1 MMSRSRSESECL
13 AERLLSGDRGALE
26 GLFLLHRK
34 RLRAMVELRLDWML
48 RGRLD
53 ASDVLQDAYLDLA
66 SRIDDYLRNP
76 KLPPFLW
83 LRLVVGERLINLHR
97 HHLGAQMRDP
107 AREVSLYR
115 GAMPEASS
123 AALAAQLL
131 GQHTSPSQAA
141 IRAERTLKLQQ
152 ALNALDPIDREVL
165 ALRHF
170 EQLSRSEAAQLLG
183 ITEAATAKRYVRALK
198 RLKAA
203 LASMPGGS
211 EEI

>member
-1 MMSRSRSESECL
+1 MSRSQSESEQL
-13 AERLLSGDRGALE
+13 AARVLAGDRGALE
-26 GLFLLHRK
+26 ELFVRHRK

-53 ASDVLQDAYLDLA
+53 ASDVLQDAYLDVQN
-66 SRIDDYLRNP
+66 RIDAYLRDP

-83 LRLVVGERLINLHR
+83 LRLIVGERLINLHR
-97 HHLGAQMRDP
+97 HHLGAEMRDP

-131 GQHTSPSQAA
+131 GQYTSPSEAA
-141 IRAERTLKLQQ
+141 VRAERTLKLQQ

-170 EQLSRSEAAQLLG
+170 EQLSRDEISQVLG
-183 ITEAATAKRYVRALK
+183 ITEAAAAKRYVRALK
-198 RLKAA
+198 RLKVVLEA
-203 LASMPGGS
+203 LPGGL
-211 EEI
+211 

>member
-1 MMSRSRSESECL
+1 MSQPPNESEHL
-13 AERLLSGDRGALE
+13 AQRLLAGDCSALE
-26 GLFLLHRK
+26 GLLDCHRR
-34 RLRAMVELRLDWML
+34 RLRSMIELRLDWRL

-66 SRIDDYLRNP
+66 SRLDEYRRNP

-83 LRLVVGERLINLHR
+83 LRLVVGECLINLHR

-123 AALAAQLL
+123 AALAARLL
-131 GQHTSPSQAA
+131 GKHTSPSQAA
-141 IRAERTLKLQQ
+141 IRAERTLKLQE
-152 ALNALDPIDREVL
+152 ALNSLDPIDREVL

-170 EQLSRSEAAQLLG
+170 EQLSRGETAQVLG
-183 ITEAATAKRYVRALK
+183 ITEDAAAKRYVRALR
-198 RLKAA
+198 RLKAVIA
-203 LASMPGGS
+203 AIPGGL

>member
-1 MMSRSRSESECL
+1 MSKVESESESL
-13 AERLLSGDRGALE
+13 AARLLGGDPGALE
-26 GLFLLHRK
+26 GLFLRHRK

-48 RGRLD
+48 RGRID
-53 ASDVLQDAYLDLA
+53 ASDVLQDSYLDLVNRVDA
-66 SRIDDYLRNP
+66 YLRDP
-76 KLPPFLW
+76 RVPPFLW

-97 HHLGAQMRDP
+97 HHLGAKMRDP

-131 GQHTSPSQAA
+131 GRHASPSEAA
-141 IRAERTLKLQQ
+141 IRAERTLKLQE

-170 EQLSRSEAAQLLG
+170 EQLSRGETAQVLG
-183 ITEAATAKRYVRALK
+183 ITKEAAAKRYVRALK
-198 RLKAA
+198 RLKTTLAA
-203 LASMPGGS
+203 LPGG
-211 EEI
+211 IDGV

>member
-1 MMSRSRSESECL
+1 MSQPPSESEHL
-13 AERLLSGDRGALE
+13 AKRLLAGDHGALE
-26 GLFLLHRK
+26 CLFDLHRR
-34 RLRAMVELRLDWML
+34 RLRSMIELRLDWRL

-66 SRIDDYLRNP
+66 SRLNEYRRNP

-83 LRLVVGERLINLHR
+83 LRLVVGECLINVHR

-123 AALAAQLL
+123 AALAARLL
-131 GQHTSPSQAA
+131 GKHTSLSQAA
-141 IRAERTLKLQQ
+141 LRAERTLKLQE
-152 ALNALDPIDREVL
+152 ALNSLDPIDREVL

-170 EQLSRSEAAQLLG
+170 EQLSRGETAQVLG
-183 ITEAATAKRYVRALK
+183 ITEDAAAKRYVRALR
-198 RLKAA
+198 RLKAVVA
-203 LASMPGGS
+203 AMPGGW